1 MLQGIEAL
9 TNKAL
14 SLALDA
20 ASLRQQA
27 IATNI
32 ANVHTEGFRPLQV
45 DFESQLVA
53 ARRALQSRGSV
64 DDAALAQIRPVLFVQ
79 AAEEASNAVGLDTQM
94 AALAENSLQ
103 YQALLKGLSRQFSI
117 LSSAVSDG
125 KK

>member
-1 MLQGIEAL
+1 
-9 TNKAL
+9 
-14 SLALDA
+14 
-20 ASLRQQA
+20 
-27 IATNI
+27 
-32 ANVHTEGFRPLQV
+32 
-45 DFESQLVA
+45 
-53 ARRALQSRGSV
+53 LQSRGSV